1 MDQQTTETVRAKAR
15 LEAGSPWAPPVALVI
30 LASLTFFAGLTGTFV
45 LDDKFAILR
54 NPVVQGWAPLA
65 DVFRL
70 NFWGESLDASLAS
83 FRPLTT
89 LSFVIDQRLLGGSAV
104 GFHVSSLLWYIGLVL
119 AGWGF
124 ARKCIG
130 PGAAFLAMAFFVVM
144 PVHVENVSSLA
155 GRADTLGLLFGLL
168 ACLALVPTLVDK
180 KATVAWRVI
189 VAAAAFAAAML
200 CKESMA
206 VLPLVVAVFA
216 EFRRRANTRL
226 SFYDAHIPSLVMAA
240 VLALYFVFRLRI
252 QPQMLSHIEP
262 DDVLAS
268 ANVWE
273 RIGYGLELLFRY
285 SKLVVTPVGL
295 CSGRRFAE
303 VFRPSHVSL
312 AMAVG
317 TALLGLCGY
326 LSWRDY
332 RQHRFPF
339 VLAAF
344 LSWLLITGLVFAMP
358 ESMADRFLLPPSL
371 FLCLAIGPSLLTLWN
386 RSVAWR
392 AVMIVVLGTQVFLSG
407 RQART
412 WHDEGTLFSQA
423 VRACPDSVHN
433 HFRYAEYLSEQGQT
447 AEAVWH
453 YGLVTSG
460 KHAFPYAW
468 SHPALEAE
476 RTLPADVRV
485 HEMHRLLGFAVD
497 ESKWRIRF
505 EAYLRS
511 FGRQR
516 EADLVASM
524 RP

>member
-1 MDQQTTETVRAKAR
+1 MHQQMTEPDRAKTTS
-15 LEAGSPWAPPVALVI
+15 AGWPLWVPPVSLLL
-30 LASLTFFAGLTGTFV
+30 LASLTFCSGLTGTFV
-45 LDDKFAILR
+45 LDDKFAILQH
-54 NPVVQGWAPLA
+54 PVVQGWAPLA
-65 DVFRL
+65 DAFRL
-70 NFWGESLDASLAS
+70 NFWGEPLGAVPPS

-104 GFHVSSLLWYIGLVL
+104 AFHLSSLLWYVSLVL
-119 AGWGF
+119 VGWRF

-130 PGAAFLAMAFFVVM
+130 SGAAFLAMAFFVVM

-168 ACLALVPTLVDK
+168 ACLALSPTLVDGK
-180 KATVAWRVI
+180 TTVAWRVI
-189 VAAAAFAAAML
+189 GAAAAFVAAIL

-206 VLPLVVAVFA
+206 AVPLAIAVFA
-216 EFRRRANTRL
+216 EFRRRSNARL
-226 SFYDAHIPSLVMAA
+226 SFYDAHIPSLVMAT
-240 VLALYFVFRLRI
+240 VLALYFLFRLHI
-252 QPQMLSHIEP
+252 QPQMLSHKEP
-262 DDVLAS
+262 DDVLVG

-273 RIGYGLELLFRY
+273 KIGYGLELLFRY

-303 VFRPSHVSL
+303 VFRPSHLSL
-312 AMAVG
+312 AMVVG
-317 TALLGLCGY
+317 AGLLGLGGY

-332 RQHRFPF
+332 RQRRFPF

-358 ESMADRFLLPPSL
+358 ESMADRYLLLPSL

-386 RSVAWR
+386 KGVVWR
-392 AVMIVVLGTQVFLSG
+392 TVVIAVLGTHAVLSG
-407 RQART
+407 LQART
-412 WHDEGTLFSQA
+412 WHDEGALFSHA
-423 VRACPDSVHN
+423 VRVCPNSVHD

-453 YGLVTSG
+453 YGLVTKG
-460 KHAFPYAW
+460 KHAFPHAW
-468 SHPALEAE
+468 SHPAQEAE
-476 RTLPADVRV
+476 RSLPAEPRVR
-485 HEMHRLLGFAVD
+485 EMHRLLGFAVD
-497 ESKWRIRF
+497 ESIWRMRF

-516 EADLVASM
+516 EADLIASM

>member
-1 MDQQTTETVRAKAR
+1 
-15 LEAGSPWAPPVALVI
+15 LVI
-30 LASLTFFAGLTGTFV
+30 LASLAFFSGLTGTFV

-54 NPVVQGWAPLA
+54 HPVVQGWAPLA

-70 NFWGESLDASLAS
+70 SFWGEPLDALPPSY
-83 FRPLTT
+83 RPLTT
-89 LSFVIDQRLLGGSAV
+89 LSFVIDQRLLGGSALA
-104 GFHVSSLLWYIGLVL
+104 FHVSSLLWYVSLVL
-119 AGWGF
+119 AGWSF

-130 PGAAFLAMAFFVVM
+130 PAAAFLAMAFFVVM

-168 ACLALVPTLVDK
+168 ACLALAPTLVNGK
-180 KATVAWRVI
+180 TTVAWRVI
-189 VAAAAFAAAML
+189 VAAAAFATAMF

-206 VLPLVVAVFA
+206 GLLLVIAVFA
-216 EFRRRANTRL
+216 EFRRRANARL
-226 SFYDAHIPSLVMAA
+226 SFYDAHIPSLVMATI
-240 VLALYFVFRLRI
+240 LALYFVFRLRI
-252 QPQMLSHIEP
+252 QPQMLSHIEA
-262 DDVLAS
+262 DDVLAG

-273 RIGYGLELLFRY
+273 KIGYGLELLFGY
-285 SKLVVTPVGL
+285 SKLVVMPVGL

-303 VFRPSHVSL
+303 VFRPSHLSL

-326 LSWRDY
+326 FSWRDY
-332 RQHRFPF
+332 RQRRYPF
-339 VLAAF
+339 VLASF

-358 ESMADRFLLPPSL
+358 ESMADRFLLMPSI
-371 FLCLAIGPSLLTLWN
+371 FLCMAIGPSLLTLWN
-386 RSVAWR
+386 KGVPWR
-392 AVMIVVLGTQVFLSG
+392 AAMMMVLGTQVILSG

-412 WHDEGTLFSQA
+412 WHDEGTLFSEA
-423 VRACPDSVHN
+423 VRACPNSAHD
-433 HFRYAEYLSEQGQT
+433 HFRYAEYLSEQGET

-453 YGLVTSG
+453 YGLVTSA

-468 SHPALEAE
+468 FHPAQEAE

-497 ESKWRIRF
+497 ESKWRMRF

-511 FGRQR
+511 FGRER
-516 EADLVASM
+516 EADLIESM